1 MEAEVHI
8 RCRQSDLKFV
18 TEVAGSASE
27 EYKQLMK
34 AEVKIFKNRD
44 VPLKLIID

>member
-1 MEAEVHI
+1 MHI